1 MRLNCAI
8 HDVVV
13 SCARQFYSCSTSSR
27 LTTHLSGRLCML
39 TPFKCVHKCG
49 LLNSLEAVAPLE
61 QQRYRA
67 ARKNARKRRP
77 LTAAYDFQPI
87 IGPYVVAI
95 PLAESF
101 DLSTVAKDSRLIE
114 VYQPACVD
122 EESDEGLH
130 FVPKDQYIIDRESVR
145 EFFVF
150 ADGVV
155 VFWGMENAERAQVLR
170 CLERHVESEYDSRMV
185 QEEIDT
191 MPFALKDEG
200 STQISSDQLL
210 LNVGKYER
218 GHNSSFSIL
227 ERYSFSHGMAASVK
241 VAIWESQ
248 LSEQAEPLAATTK
261 ALSQGVIPWRRKEA
275 LKKTGQFS
283 ALRHSINLNC
293 NLLNTDFYWE
303 REELEHFYE
312 MALRHFTV
320 PRRLKLLNS
329 RLDYCE
335 DLVKLIDGMLSHR
348 HASTLEWMIIILI
361 IIEVIFEIWTFTD
374 SAPTKVVICEEQP
387 RATDD

>member
-1 MRLNCAI
+1 
-8 HDVVV
+8 
-13 SCARQFYSCSTSSR
+13 
-27 LTTHLSGRLCML
+27 ML
-39 TPFKCVHKCG
+39 TQFRNVHKCST
-49 LLNSLEAVAPLE
+49 LWSLEATARVD
-61 QQRYRA
+61 QHGYRA
-67 ARKNARKRRP
+67 LRKTMRKKRP
-77 LTAAYDFQPI
+77 LTAAYDCQPI
-87 IGPYVVAI
+87 VGPQIVAI
-95 PLAESF
+95 ALAESF
-101 DLSTVAKDSRLIE
+101 DLLTIVKDIRLVQ
-114 VYQPACVD
+114 VYQPTCVD

-130 FVPKDQYIIDRESVR
+130 FVPKEEYIIEKEAVR

-155 VFWGMENAERAQVLR
+155 VFWGMESAERALVLR
-170 CLERHVESEYDSRMV
+170 CLERHTESPYDSRTV
-185 QEEIDT
+185 EEEVDT
-191 MPFALKDEG
+191 MPFALTDG
-200 STQISSDQLL
+200 NRTQINSGQLL
-210 LNVGKYER
+210 LNVAKYER
-218 GHNSSFSIL
+218 GHNSNFSIL

-248 LSEQAEPLAATTK
+248 LSEQAEPLSATTK
-261 ALSQGVIPWRRKEA
+261 ALSKGVIPWRRKHA

-283 ALRHSINLNC
+283 ALRHSINLDC

-348 HASTLEWMIIILI
+348 HASTLEWMIIVLI
-361 IIEVIFEIWTFTD
+361 VIEVIFDIWSFID
-374 SAPTKVVICEEQP
+374 SSPKKVIVCKEVVD
-387 RATDD
+387 TTN